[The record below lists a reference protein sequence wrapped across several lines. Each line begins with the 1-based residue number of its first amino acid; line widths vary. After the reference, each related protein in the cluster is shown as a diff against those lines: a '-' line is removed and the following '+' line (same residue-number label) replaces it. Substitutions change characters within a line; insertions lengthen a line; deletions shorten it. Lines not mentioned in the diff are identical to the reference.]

1 MCTRATSSNSTSS
14 SNSSSLRTNRRG
26 EAKASPRFYSARAV
40 SRETRYRC
48 VLHARLPEYFAR
60 FAGKA
65 RQQRARRELSQNDVG
80 IPWNL
85 RPDKEQ
91 ADNQDCELHN
101 VPLENRSPNI

>member
-1 MCTRATSSNSTSS
+1 MGRSQSFSPFFIPPEQVLARRSTTASCTRDFRN
-14 SNSSSLRTNRRG
+14 
-26 EAKASPRFYSARAV
+26 
-40 SRETRYRC
+40 
-48 VLHARLPEYFAR
+48 YFAR
-60 FAGKA
+60 FAEKA

-101 VPLENRSPNI
+101 APLKTASQHIALNACKKHYFCAKEAIFNQN